1 MGVFGGESKMPK
13 KAFLTPP
20 PKKIK
25 RKKRGFFPTIFG
37 AFLAI
42 FSKIPLLPRFIRLW
56 DNSNIYRFFPHIC
69 WVLLEKT
76 QRALWWHSDTRL
88 ARLAKQKKL
97 LQVFISDGRNSKE
110 LSALPI
116 EVEAELKTNPIA
128 TMQLPWGET
137 FAKHIRCQK
146 FSWYGT
152 YVSWYRRY
160 LWSWYGSIYT
170 IIWNLQAEILNRC
183 SYKQISAL
191 N

>member
-1 MGVFGGESKMPK
+1 MGLFGGNQKCQK
-13 KAFLTPP
+13 RLFWPP
-20 PKKIK
+20 PKK
-25 RKKRGFFPTIFG
+25 GFFSTIFG

-42 FSKIPLLPRFIRLW
+42 FSKIPLLPRFIRLR
-56 DNSNIYRFFPHIC
+56 DDSTIYRFFPHIC
-69 WVLLEKT
+69 WVLLEKA

>member
-20 PKKIK
+20 PKK
-25 RKKRGFFPTIFG
+25 GFFSTIFG

-69 WVLLEKT
+69 WVLLEKA

-116 EVEAELKTNPIA
+116 EVEAELKTAAAVRWN
-128 TMQLPWGET
+128 
-137 FAKHIRCQK
+137 FCQ
-146 FSWYGT
+146 T
-152 YVSWYRRY
+152 YSMPEV
-160 LWSWYGSIYT
+160 LM
-170 IIWNLQAEILNRC
+170 IWNIRLMISQIFMVMIWVNIHHYMELTSWNP
-183 SYKQISAL
+183 KQM
-191 N
+191 